1 MGLSASQGSAAGASE
16 RTSRSSGA
24 GSSVGATGS
33 NITRES
39 LKAIMNFNA
48 TLLERE
54 LQPIKEKMAK
64 QRSRG
69 NNAQVDPN
77 ELVQLQARISEQV
90 HKRYGVTEQEVMSAV
105 ERFGAREDPAFREIL
120 QRIATTLSTFC

>member
-1 MGLSASQGSAAGASE
+1 MVPCCFKTPFVAEDEDSIMMCVPAG
-16 RTSRSSGA
+16 
-24 GSSVGATGS
+24 
-33 NITRES
+33 
-39 LKAIMNFNA
+39 
-48 TLLERE
+48 E

-90 HKRYGVTEQEVMSAV
+90 HKRYGVTEQE
-105 ERFGAREDPAFREIL
+105 
-120 QRIATTLSTFC
+120 ATTLSTFC